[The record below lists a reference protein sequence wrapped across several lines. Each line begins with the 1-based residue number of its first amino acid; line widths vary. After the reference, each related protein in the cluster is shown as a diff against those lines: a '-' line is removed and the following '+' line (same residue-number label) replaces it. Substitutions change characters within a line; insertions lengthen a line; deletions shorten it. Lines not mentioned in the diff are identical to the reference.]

1 MNLTEEDFGN
11 FEKCEGLILGEHGCV
26 CSFGG
31 GKPFKDFYF
40 NSVCKDE
47 IIILFEYFW
56 VL

>member
-40 NSVCKDE
+40 NSMCKDE
-47 IIILFEYFW
+47 IIILFEYF
-56 VL
+56 